1 MSLPPL
7 FENRLSI
14 PVIAAPMFLASGPSL
29 VTACCK
35 SGVVGTFP
43 ALNLRST
50 DEFESWI
57 VEINAELQRHAEDT
71 GEQPAPFGVN
81 LIAHKSNPRLEAD
94 LAICIKHKVPLI
106 ITSLGAISNLVDAVH
121 EYGGIVFH
129 DVVNARHGKK
139 AAAAGVDGLIAVAA
153 GAGGHAGDW
162 SPFALINELRQF
174 FNKTVL
180 LSGCLSSGS
189 DIAAAQMMGADLAY
203 MGTRFLGTQECE
215 ASEDYKQKLLASS
228 AAGIVYTPAV
238 SGIPAN
244 FIRESV
250 EAAGITLGDAP
261 KVDLG
266 LELEEARDG
275 NTSDSKPWV
284 DIWSAGQGVGSIN
297 DLPTTAE
304 LISRLTTEYRQ
315 AHQDQH
321 ARVATLRN

>member
-1 MSLPPL
+1 MSLPAL
-7 FENRLSI
+7 FENCLSV

-50 DEFESWI
+50 DEFEAWVI
-57 VEINAELQRHAEDT
+57 EIKAELQRHADET
-71 GEQPAPFGVN
+71 GDLPAPFGVN
-81 LIAHKSNPRLEAD
+81 LIAHRSNPRLEAD
-94 LAICIKHKVPLI
+94 LAICIKHEVPLI
-106 ITSLGAISNLVDAVH
+106 ITSLGAISDLVDAVH
-121 EYGGIVFH
+121 GYGGIVFH

-174 FNKTVL
+174 FDHTIL
-180 LSGCLSSGS
+180 LSGCLSTGS
-189 DIAAAQMMGADLAY
+189 DVAAAQMIGADLAY

-215 ASEDYKQKLLASS
+215 ANENYKQKLLDSS

-250 EAAGITLGDAP
+250 EAAGIALADAP

-266 LELEEARDG
+266 LELQEARDG
-275 NTSDSKPWV
+275 KASDAKPWV
-284 DIWSAGQGVGSIN
+284 DVWSAGQGVGSVN

-304 LISRLTTEYRQ
+304 LVSRLKAEYHQ
-315 AHQDQH
+315 AHQDQQ
-321 ARVATLRN
+321 ARIAKLNG